1 MYEGLAPL
9 TDAGLWARSS
19 GLEIVLFVTG
29 AVLLTRFVTWLS
41 RRITGRIDH
50 EATGNDTAVTEDA
63 KHRHAVIQVVAWAFL
78 VLVYSVTAVLVLE
91 RLGIPLSGIVAPAT
105 VLGVALGFGAQ
116 RIVQDLLAGFFVV
129 TERQY
134 GFGDLVRLNVPGTI
148 TPLTGTVEEVT
159 LRMTRIRTVNGE
171 VVTTP
176 NGQIIQVVN
185 LSRDWARAVIDVPIP
200 ATADVTRVSALLVDV
215 GNEMFREDEQHNMLL
230 DPPTVMGV
238 ESLDIDQ
245 LKIRVVA
252 RTLPGKQFD
261 IGRSLRARITS
272 ALRREGINVPAD
284 VNTVPATATAAGP

>member
-1 MYEGLAPL
+1 MDEGLAPL
-9 TDAGLWARSS
+9 TDYGLWARSS
-19 GLEIVLFVTG
+19 GLEIVLFITG

-41 RRITGRIDH
+41 RRITGRIDTK
-50 EATGNDTAVTEDA
+50 ASGDTAAAEDA

-78 VLVYSVTAVLVLE
+78 VLVYSSTAVLVLQ

-159 LRMTRIRTVNGE
+159 LRMTRIRTANGE

-185 LSRDWARAVIDVPIP
+185 LSRDWARAVVDVPIP
-200 ATADVTRVSALLVDV
+200 ASADVTRVSALLMDV
-215 GNEMFREDEQHNMLL
+215 GNEMYREDERHNQLL

-252 RTLPGKQFD
+252 RTLPGRQFD
-261 IGRSLRARITS
+261 IGRALRARITS

-284 VNTVPATATAAGP
+284 VNTVPATGTS

>member
-1 MYEGLAPL
+1 MYQGLAPL
-9 TDAGLWARSS
+9 TDYGLWARSR
-19 GLEIVLFVTG
+19 GLEIVLFITG

-41 RRITGRIDH
+41 RRITGRID
-50 EATGNDTAVTEDA
+50 TGAGGDTAVAEDA

-78 VLVYSVTAVLVLE
+78 VLVYSITAVLVLE

-159 LRMTRIRTVNGE
+159 LRMTRIRTANGE

-185 LSRDWARAVIDVPIP
+185 LSRDWARAVVDVPIP
-200 ATADVTRVSALLVDV
+200 ATADVTRVSALLLDV
-215 GNEMFREDEQHNMLL
+215 GNEMYREDEQHNLLL

-252 RTLPGKQFD
+252 RTLPGRQFD
-261 IGRSLRARITS
+261 IGRALRARITS

-284 VNTVPATATAAGP
+284 VNTAPATSTS

>member
-1 MYEGLAPL
+1 MDEGLAPL
-9 TDAGLWARSS
+9 TDYGLWARSS
-19 GLEIVLFVTG
+19 GLEIVLFITG

-41 RRITGRIDH
+41 RRITGRIDT
-50 EATGNDTAVTEDA
+50 EASGDTAAAEDA

-78 VLVYSVTAVLVLE
+78 VLVYSSTAVLVLQ

-159 LRMTRIRTVNGE
+159 LRMTRIRTANGE

-185 LSRDWARAVIDVPIP
+185 LSRDWARAVVDVPIP
-200 ATADVTRVSALLVDV
+200 ASADVTRVSALLMDV
-215 GNEMFREDEQHNMLL
+215 GNEMYREDERHNQLL

-252 RTLPGKQFD
+252 RTLPGRQFD
-261 IGRSLRARITS
+261 IGRALRARITS

-284 VNTVPATATAAGP
+284 VNTAPATGTS

>member
-9 TDAGLWARSS
+9 TDYGLWARSS
-19 GLEIVLFVTG
+19 GLEIVLFITG

-41 RRITGRIDH
+41 RHITGRIDT
-50 EATGNDTAVTEDA
+50 EANGDTAVAEDA

-78 VLVYSVTAVLVLE
+78 VLVYSITAVLVVE
-91 RLGIPLSGIVAPAT
+91 RLDIPLSGIVAPAT

-159 LRMTRIRTVNGE
+159 LRMTRIRTANGE

-185 LSRDWARAVIDVPIP
+185 LSRDWARAVVDVPIP
-200 ATADVTRVSALLVDV
+200 ATADVTRVSALLLDV
-215 GNEMFREDEQHNMLL
+215 GNEMYREDEQHNLLL

-252 RTLPGKQFD
+252 RTLPGRQFD
-261 IGRSLRARITS
+261 IGRALRARITS
-272 ALRREGINVPAD
+272 ALRREGINVPAAD
-284 VNTVPATATAAGP
+284 VNTVPATGTS

>member
-9 TDAGLWARSS
+9 TDYGLWARSS

-41 RRITGRIDH
+41 RHITGRID
-50 EATGNDTAVTEDA
+50 ARSTDVDNVVRTEDA

-78 VLVYSVTAVLVLE
+78 VLVYSITSVLVMQ
-91 RLGIPLSGIVAPAT
+91 RLGVPLSGIVAPAT
-105 VLGVALGFGAQ
+105 VVGVALGFGAQ
-116 RIVQDLLAGFFVV
+116 RIVQDILAGFFVV

-148 TPLTGTVEEVT
+148 APLTGTVEEVT
-159 LRMTRIRTVNGE
+159 LRMTRIRTANGE

-176 NGQIIQVVN
+176 NGQIIQVFN
-185 LSRDWARAVIDVPIP
+185 LSRDWARAVVDVPIP
-200 ATADVTRVSALLVDV
+200 ATADVTRVSALLLKV
-215 GNEMFREDEQHNMLL
+215 GTEMYREDERHNMLL
-230 DPPTVMGV
+230 DPPSVMGV

-261 IGRSLRARITS
+261 IGRALRARITN

-284 VNTVPATATAAGP
+284 VNTAPATGTP

>member
-9 TDAGLWARSS
+9 TDYGLWARSS

-41 RRITGRIDH
+41 RHITGRI
-50 EATGNDTAVTEDA
+50 EARSTDVDNVVKTEDA

-78 VLVYSVTAVLVLE
+78 VLVYSITSVLVMQ
-91 RLGIPLSGIVAPAT
+91 RLGVPLSGIVAPAT
-105 VLGVALGFGAQ
+105 VVGVALGFGAQ
-116 RIVQDLLAGFFVV
+116 RIVQDILAGFFVV

-148 TPLTGTVEEVT
+148 APLTGTVEEVT
-159 LRMTRIRTVNGE
+159 LRMTRIRTANGE

-176 NGQIIQVVN
+176 NGQIIQVFN
-185 LSRDWARAVIDVPIP
+185 LSRDWARAVVDVPIP
-200 ATADVTRVSALLVDV
+200 ATADVTRVSALLLKV
-215 GNEMFREDEQHNMLL
+215 GTEMYREDERHNMLL
-230 DPPTVMGV
+230 DPPSVMGV

-261 IGRSLRARITS
+261 IGRALRARITS

-284 VNTVPATATAAGP
+284 VNTAPATGTP